1 MKKKII
7 NGILMVALMFAATTS
22 FVSCKDNVDDELIP
36 VYAQLASLKGDL
48 ENRITDIQNQ
58 INSLKN
64 LSVEIEANK
73 KAIEELQKQLD
84 LLNSKLD
91 TINTQ
96 IQNLTGDIDELKKEL
111 DEVKKGLDEL
121 DGKIKDLQDQ
131 INELKAQLGQII
143 TGIKINDTYN
153 DVTGTWNLPGGI
165 SKMLSL
171 AAFFGSNE
179 TGIEQFPNTDED
191 AIVLGEALTAA
202 EAAAANGEYYHFDPD
217 NFLAQVHNNAGMMFF
232 TVNSEDPAQ
241 FDINEWTLSV
251 QNSVGRTAP
260 ITFSDVKPS
269 SYQIQWGIYKS
280 TCVDTDPDKN
290 GDPTFFQAR
299 AHIDWK
305 NLEATKFDIEK
316 FIDFQDIAKDF
327 KAVYDNMKKADDN
340 DGKFDALV
348 NTIAKLLVNLY
359 SGNMSG
365 NNIDLKN
372 PSWSAQKL
380 VLSKEVDGVTIKKS
394 EDDYSLAVSS
404 VAPLSYNS
412 FWKMEEAMGETA
424 EDIKDDIKDDVKD
437 TLGGKADS
445 NRFASFIVYCGNKL
459 IKALKNHGLTK
470 AVAPIVLYNTTDGI
484 KLLREGKTKKVN
496 AGTMH
501 INVTSLTEE
510 LLVPALAKYVALFKD
525 GKAVQAHVYPGGVQ
539 LIDLDLSKTGDYQL
553 VVSAVDYYGFV
564 CNRKYNITVE

>member
-36 VYAQLASLKGDL
+36 VYAQLASQKSDL
-48 ENRITDIQNQ
+48 ENRITEIQNQ
-58 INSLKN
+58 INDLKKY
-64 LSVEIEANK
+64 ETQIEANK
-73 KAIEELQKQLD
+73 VAIQNLQNQLD
-84 LLNSKLD
+84 LLQSKLD
-91 TINTQ
+91 TINNEISAMKADIEE
-96 IQNLTGDIDELKKEL
+96 IQNEL
-111 DEVKKGLDEL
+111 DLLAAALDAMQDDIL
-121 DGKIKDLQDQ
+121 ALQLQ
-131 INELKAQLGQII
+131 INGLAEEMAKMI
-143 TGIKINDTYN
+143 TGIQINQTYN
-153 DVTGTWNLPGGI
+153 NVTGTWNLPGGM
-165 SKMLSL
+165 SRMLSL

-191 AIVLGEALTAA
+191 AVVLGDALTAD
-202 EAAAANGEYYHFDPD
+202 EVAAANGQYYHFDPD
-217 NFLAQVHNNAGMMFF
+217 NFLSQNHDNAGMMFF
-232 TVNSEDPAQ
+232 TVNSNDPEL
-241 FDINEWTLSV
+241 FDISEWTLSV
-251 QNSVGRTAP
+251 QNSAGRTAP
-260 ITFSDVKPS
+260 ITFDDVKPS

-280 TCVDTDPDKN
+280 TCVDTDPDLN

-305 NLEATKFDIEK
+305 DLEAAKFDIEK
-316 FIDFQDIAKDF
+316 FIDLQDIAKDF
-327 KAVYDNMKKADDN
+327 KAVYNNVKNADSN
-340 DGKFDALV
+340 KEKLEALV
-348 NTIAKLLVNLY
+348 NTVAKLLVNIY

-365 NNIDLKN
+365 NNYDLKN

-394 EDDYSLAVSS
+394 ADDYDLAVSS

-424 EDIKDDIKDDVKD
+424 EDIKDDVKDDVKD

-445 NRFASFIVYCGNKL
+445 NRFAQFIVYCGNSI
-459 IKALKNHGLTK
+459 IKSLKNHGLTK

-484 KLLREGKTKKVN
+484 KLLRKGKTKKVT

-510 LLVPALAKYVALFKD
+510 LLVPALGKYVALFKD
-525 GKAVQAHVYPGGVQ
+525 GQKVQATVYPGAVQ
-539 LIDLDLSKTGDYQL
+539 LIDLDLTKPGNYEL

-564 CNRKYNITVE
+564 CNNKYNIIVE

>member
-36 VYAQLASLKGDL
+36 VYAQLANVKSGL
-48 ENRITDIQNQ
+48 ETRITEIQTQINELQGLKTDIDANKTAIQN
-58 INSLKN
+58 
-64 LSVEIEANK
+64 
-73 KAIEELQKQLD
+73 LQNELD
-84 LLNSKLD
+84 LLQSKLD

-96 IQNLTGDIDELKKEL
+96 IQNLSGDIDEIKNEL
-111 DEVKKGLDEL
+111 ADIEDDIDALELAVLALQSEIDEL
-121 DGKIKDLQDQ
+121 QERIDKM
-131 INELKAQLGQII
+131 I
-143 TGIKINDTYN
+143 TGIKINNTYN
-153 DVTGTWNLPGGI
+153 NVTGTWNLPGGM

-179 TGIEQFPNTDED
+179 TGMTQFPNTDED
-191 AIVLGEALTAA
+191 AVVLGEALTA
-202 EAAAANGEYYHFDPD
+202 EEVAAANGQYYHFDAD
-217 NFLAQVHNNAGMMFF
+217 NLLSQNHDNAGMMFF

-280 TCVDTDPDKN
+280 TCVDTDPDQN

-305 NLEATKFDIEK
+305 YLEATQFDIEK
-316 FIDFQDIAKDF
+316 FIDFQDIADDF
-327 KAVYDNMKKADDN
+327 KELVEAVKGA
-340 DGKFDALV
+340 DGKDAKGKALV
-348 NTIAKLLVNLY
+348 NTIAKLLVNIY

-365 NNIDLKN
+365 DNYDLKN

-380 VLSKEVDGVTIKKS
+380 VLSKEVDGITIKKS
-394 EDDYSLAVSS
+394 EDDYTLAVSS

-412 FWKMEEAMGETA
+412 FWKMEESLAETTEEVVEPAA
-424 EDIKDDIKDDVKD
+424 EKTKEE
-437 TLGGKADS
+437 LGGSTSAD
-445 NRFASFIVYCGNKL
+445 RFASFIVNYGNKL
-459 IKALKNHGLTK
+459 VNALKNHKLTK
-470 AVAPIVLYNTTDGI
+470 CVTPIVLYNSANDGI
-484 KLLREGKTKKVN
+484 KLLNDGEKV
-496 AGTMH
+496 GTGIMH
-501 INVTSLTEE
+501 INITSLTEE
-510 LLVPALAKYVALFKD
+510 LLVPALGKYVALFKD
-525 GKAVQAHVYPGGVQ
+525 GKKVSATVYPGAVQ
-539 LIDLDLSKTGDYQL
+539 LVDLDLSKAGEYEL

-564 CNRKYNITVE
+564 CNNKYTITVE